1 MKEQATKKKE
11 EKKVGSTVFHNSRSR
26 RLESASLS
34 LLSPA
39 PLPVFF
45 FFFELGTRAKFLTT
59 VGAGGGRE
67 KRMDPFLA
75 QLALAAA
82 GAQQQQQQR
91 EDAAADDRQRGG
103 GGVSGELTRRRGG
116 PPSAPFRG
124 NADNAKTRI
133 CLR

>member
-1 MKEQATKKKE
+1 MARQFFTIRALG
-11 EKKVGSTVFHNSRSR
+11 VSRVRLSLSSLQPRSR
-26 RLESASLS
+26 
-34 LLSPA
+34 
-39 PLPVFF
+39 FF